1 MIITRIDSTKQIN
14 GNDKCLETDNVGQSV
29 DNVIAVA
36 NAKPSGVPKLK
47 EINRVDNHGRELKMF
62 V

>member
-1 MIITRIDSTKQIN
+1 MMITRIDSTKQIN
-14 GNDKCLETDNVGQSV
+14 GNDNCLETDNVGESV
-29 DNVIAVA
+29 NNVIAVA

-47 EINRVDNHGRELKMF
+47 ETNRVHNNGRELKML